1 MARNRT
7 RPPDMDETTI
17 VMVRARSPCLED
29 EEGGAVFVGMV
40 TEVVSEVAAT
50 SGAMLVKLGAIGR
63 LRTLRE
69 VEASSN

>member
-1 MARNRT
+1 
-7 RPPDMDETTI
+7 MDETTM
-17 VMVRARSPCLED
+17 VMVRARSPCLD